1 MFVIQNENLISS
13 AKNYAA
19 AKASYDQTLNQLYTA
34 LTNIHWED
42 RAGESWR
49 DVINEAKNQFN
60 KVSQNLGSN
69 NELLGKVANKAEES
83 QASIN
88 SRVKNIYNTSASETV
103 TRL

>member
-1 MFVIQNENLISS
+1 MFVIQNENLIGS

-19 AKASYDQTLNQLYTA
+19 AKASYDQTLNQLYAA
-34 LTNIHWED
+34 LNNVHWED
-42 RAGESWR
+42 QAGESWKG
-49 DVINEAKNQFN
+49 VIEEAKKQFN
-60 KVSQNLGSN
+60 KISQNLGSN

-88 SRVKNIYNTSASETV
+88 SRVKNIYNTEPTI